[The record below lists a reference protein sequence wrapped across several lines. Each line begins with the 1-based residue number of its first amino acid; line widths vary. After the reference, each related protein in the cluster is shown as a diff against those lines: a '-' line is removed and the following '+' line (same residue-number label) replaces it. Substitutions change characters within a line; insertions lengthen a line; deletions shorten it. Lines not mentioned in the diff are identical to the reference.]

1 MDSWIRVNILK
12 ILVEMEDPS
21 PIAAAAAGAAGAA
34 GAAAAG
40 AGGAAGPAVG
50 GVRPAFLARVPGN
63 HPAGVYGGD
72 PLVRARVYNHIQSQ
86 LSPGA
91 EYAGAM
97 YNDLKCTVCRNIFG
111 LNSDH
116 PPLERRPITLTCG
129 HTFCKGCMKLRA
141 SCITCDVP
149 FRVPIREIQ
158 PSGVLES
165 VVARIIPESVG
176 RERRSG
182 MVAASG
188 AEPRAPQRK
197 SRRKNKSRRIRK

>member
-1 MDSWIRVNILK
+1 
-12 ILVEMEDPS
+12 MEDPS
-21 PIAAAAAGAAGAA
+21 PAAGGGGA
-34 GAAAAG
+34 AAAAG

-50 GVRPAFLARVPGN
+50 VVRPAFLARVPGN
-63 HPAGVYGGD
+63 HPAGVDGRD
-72 PLVRARVYNHIQSQ
+72 PLVRRRVYYDIQSQ
-86 LSPGA
+86 LSPGGD
-91 EYAGAM
+91 YVGAM

-149 FRVPIREIQ
+149 FRVPIGEIQ
-158 PSGVLES
+158 ANVVLET
-165 VVARIIPESVG
+165 VVTRIIPESV
-176 RERRSG
+176 ELARRADI
-182 MVAASG
+182 VAASG
-188 AEPRAPQRK
+188 PEPGAPQRK